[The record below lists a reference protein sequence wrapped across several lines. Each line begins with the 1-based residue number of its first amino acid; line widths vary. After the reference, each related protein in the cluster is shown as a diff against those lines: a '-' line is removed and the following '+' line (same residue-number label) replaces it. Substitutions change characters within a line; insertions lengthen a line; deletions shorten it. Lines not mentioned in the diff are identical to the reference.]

1 MPRGNLTRYEML
13 SKVYELKDELKDR
26 KELSGRKGLADE
38 YLNKVLDY
46 LNTFR
51 Y

>member
-13 SKVYELKDELKDR
+13 SKVYKLKDELKDR

>member
-13 SKVYELKDELKDR
+13 SKVYGLKDELKDR

-38 YLNKVLDY
+38 YLHKVLAY
-46 LNTFR
+46 LNTFT